1 MLTLRQRIFI
11 ISGII
16 IAIILAIILI
26 ILWQKRER
34 EAGPATDTTTKTEDT
49 VKVLKEQTLV
59 GVTPEAIGGTAPQNV
74 DPDEL
79 LAKQISRIFVER
91 FMTYSNQNDN
101 KHVEDALKL
110 ASADM
115 ESYIKAQ
122 SLQKSNDYQGV
133 TTRVLSSSIR
143 EKVENK
149 ITVEVSVQQEL
160 RSAKT
165 SELVQKKARVELV
178 KTEKTWLVS
187 GFFWE

>member
-16 IAIILAIILI
+16 IAIILAIIFI
-26 ILWQKRER
+26 ILWQKKER
-34 EAGPATDTTTKTEDT
+34 EAGPTTETTTKTEDT
-49 VKVLKEQTLV
+49 TKVLKEQALV
-59 GVTPEAIGGTAPQNV
+59 GVTPEAIAGTKPQNV

-110 ASADM
+110 ATVEM

-133 TTRVLSSSIR
+133 TTRVLSSSVR
-143 EKVENK
+143 EKAENK

-178 KTEKTWLVS
+178 KGTNTWLVS

>member
-16 IAIILAIILI
+16 IAIILAIIFI
-26 ILWQKRER
+26 ILWQKKQR
-34 EAGPATDTTTKTEDT
+34 EAAPAADTTTETEGT
-49 VKVLKEQTLV
+49 AAVLKKQTLV
-59 GVTPEAIGGTAPQNV
+59 GVTPEAIGGTKPQNV

-110 ASADM
+110 ATVEM
-115 ESYIKAQ
+115 ESFIKSQ
-122 SLQKSNDYQGV
+122 SLKKSNDYQGA

-143 EKVENK
+143 EKTENK
-149 ITVEVSVQQEL
+149 IIVTVSVQQEL

-165 SELVQKKARVELV
+165 SEMVQKKGRVELV
-178 KTEKTWLVS
+178 KGTNTWLVS

>member
-1 MLTLRQRIFI
+1 MLTLRQRIFV

-16 IAIILAIILI
+16 IAIILAIIFI
-26 ILWQKRER
+26 ILWQKKQR
-34 EAGPATDTTTKTEDT
+34 EAAPAVDTTAETENT
-49 VKVLKEQTLV
+49 AAVLKEQTLV
-59 GVTPEAIGGTAPQNV
+59 GVTPEAIRGTKPQNV

-110 ASADM
+110 ATVEM
-115 ESYIKAQ
+115 ESFIKSQ
-122 SLQKSNDYQGV
+122 SLKKSNDYQGA

-143 EKVENK
+143 EKTENK
-149 ITVEVSVQQEL
+149 IIVTVSVQQEL

-165 SELVQKKARVELV
+165 SEMVQKKGRVELV
-178 KTEKTWLVS
+178 KGTNTWLVS